1 MQVPRSALEWSA
13 HATHDFLGG
22 PGRWVVALPT
32 DRVAG
37 FQVLNRARLAAAVG
51 INDSLVVCG
60 PMPNGTEVHFSVS
73 ELIDALAA
81 AFRLSP
87 APVYLSLVPT
97 ELFALFN
104 APITQRELALSLL
117 ARCQAIL
124 VGGAALDPA
133 LRDDAIRHGLN
144 LVATYGM
151 TETSGG
157 CVYDGIPLPGVSVR
171 LAELDADG
179 IGVIEIS
186 GPMLA
191 DGYLEVAA
199 QPPYYYTAND
209 GTRWFRTTDLG
220 RWSPDGKLEVIGRLD
235 DVINTGGVKVHPHLV
250 EEAVETAW
258 FQVLDQ
264 EVQVAVIGLPNSKWG
279 QEVTAVIQ
287 PAASVQITDSQL
299 RQIQALIKQQLGPIA
314 TPKTIRLISQL
325 PMLASGKIDRKA
337 LITNSP
343 PPLSSDAFRA
353 EATEYP
359 ASAE

>member
-1 MQVPRSALEWSA
+1 
-13 HATHDFLGG
+13 
-22 PGRWVVALPT
+22 
-32 DRVAG
+32 
-37 FQVLNRARLAAAVG
+37 
-51 INDSLVVCG
+51 
-60 PMPNGTEVHFSVS
+60 
-73 ELIDALAA
+73 
-81 AFRLSP
+81 
-87 APVYLSLVPT
+87 
-97 ELFALFN
+97 
-104 APITQRELALSLL
+104 
-117 ARCQAIL
+117 
-124 VGGAALDPA
+124 
-133 LRDDAIRHGLN
+133 
-144 LVATYGM
+144 
-151 TETSGG
+151 
-157 CVYDGIPLPGVSVR
+157 LPGVSVR